1 MNKCILLILTMI
13 IALFFSSNL
22 KADEKGD
29 TVSASGTKI
38 IYTFND
44 DDEVKEFAQLAQ
56 MKMTV
61 INKMS
66 VLENYIIMEK
76 NNLDE
81 VNGQLLLKYK
91 IDPVKNYSL
100 DANNKKIFENLPEV
114 SNSEKKSE
122 KPVYDFI
129 SDDDMKNFVNMIQAK
144 QSVLNRITI
153 LQEYLISEKNN
164 FDRVSGQLILKFK
177 IDPAKNYSLDSEKKV
192 IIETK

>member
-1 MNKCILLILTMI
+1 MNKQLLSVFTILIL
-13 IALFFSSNL
+13 FFFNNNL
-22 KADEKGD
+22 SAESTADTG
-29 TVSASGTKI
+29 SASGTNI
-38 IYTFND
+38 IYTFNGE
-44 DDEVKEFAQLAQ
+44 DEIKEFAQLAQ
-56 MKMTV
+56 MKMAV

-66 VLENYIIMEK
+66 VLENYIVLEK

-100 DANNKKIFENLPEV
+100 DANTKKIFENSPDV
-114 SNSEKKSE
+114 SNSEKKTE
-122 KPVYDFI
+122 KSVYDFA
-129 SDDDMKNFVNMIQAK
+129 SDDDMKNFVNMIQVK

-164 FDRVSGQLILKFK
+164 FDRVNGQLILKFK

-192 IIETK
+192 IIENK